1 MIYGRLSECGVY
13 CIQFNAYTNGVKGVE
28 EHCLNFGMQT
38 LWKKK
43 KELNGSEKTKFKQ
56 SVEGNG
62 DNDDDSVGSQY
73 LLINICCVLATVL
86 NPVYKLF
93 NPHITL

>member
-43 KELNGSEKTKFKQ
+43 KELNGSEKTKFK
-56 SVEGNG
+56 
-62 DNDDDSVGSQY
+62 
-73 LLINICCVLATVL
+73 
-86 NPVYKLF
+86 
-93 NPHITL
+93 